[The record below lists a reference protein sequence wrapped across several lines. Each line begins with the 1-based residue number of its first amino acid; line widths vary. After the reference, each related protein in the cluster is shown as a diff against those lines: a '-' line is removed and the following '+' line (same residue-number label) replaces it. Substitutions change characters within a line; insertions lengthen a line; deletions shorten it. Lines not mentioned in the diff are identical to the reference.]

1 MALSQGWAV
10 GRKETLW
17 NPLRSQSDCLSINIS
32 GLHNF
37 SRLNCSHI
45 CPSFGITSEES
56 LALLKTRYFYTF
68 AAGCLGDG
76 SSSKL
81 LHSGIIALFFPEF
94 LQVASGYFAPGNEL
108 LWKTPAW
115 QWYLATSELPSVMSW
130 TNSAFFTTW
139 SCSLLWSWAALT

>member
-1 MALSQGWAV
+1 MALSHGWAV

-56 LALLKTRYFYTF
+56 LALLITRYFCTF

-76 SSSKL
+76 NSSKL
-81 LHSGIIALFFPEF
+81 LHSGTLFSLNFCR
-94 LQVASGYFAPGNEL
+94 LQVVILLLETNCSGKLQPGSDIWPPQSYPVWWAEL
-108 LWKTPAW
+108 IL
-115 QWYLATSELPSVMSW
+115 LFLPPGAVL
-130 TNSAFFTTW
+130 
-139 SCSLLWSWAALT
+139 CSGVEQL